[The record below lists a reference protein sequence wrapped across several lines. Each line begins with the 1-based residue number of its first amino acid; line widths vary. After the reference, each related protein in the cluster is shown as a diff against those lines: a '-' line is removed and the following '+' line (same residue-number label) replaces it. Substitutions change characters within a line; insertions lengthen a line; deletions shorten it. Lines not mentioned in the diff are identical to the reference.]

1 LARAAYSKSD
11 VVLLDDS
18 LSALDAYVGQSIVT
32 NCILTGPLAGR
43 TRILVTHS
51 LHLLDKT
58 DYIYIMDNGVIVE
71 HGTYDV
77 CNSLIYVV
85 MVNVLSHSFRN

>member
-1 LARAAYSKSD
+1 MARAAYSKSD
-11 VVLLDDS
+11 IVLLDDS
-18 LSALDAYVGQSIVT
+18 LSALDAHVGQLIVK

-43 TRILVTHS
+43 TRILVTHA

-58 DYIYIMDNGVIVE
+58 DHIYVMDNGEIVE

-77 CNSLIYVV
+77 GNFLTYSR
-85 MVNVLSHSFRN
+85 S

>member
-1 LARAAYSKSD
+1 MARAAYSKSD

-18 LSALDAYVGQSIVT
+18 LSALDAYVGQSIVN

-43 TRILVTHS
+43 TRILVTHG
-51 LHLLDKT
+51 LHLLDRT
-58 DYIYIMDNGVIVE
+58 DYIYVMDNGVIVE

-77 CNSLIYVV
+77 CNSLTSVV
-85 MVNVLSHSFRN
+85 VVVGG